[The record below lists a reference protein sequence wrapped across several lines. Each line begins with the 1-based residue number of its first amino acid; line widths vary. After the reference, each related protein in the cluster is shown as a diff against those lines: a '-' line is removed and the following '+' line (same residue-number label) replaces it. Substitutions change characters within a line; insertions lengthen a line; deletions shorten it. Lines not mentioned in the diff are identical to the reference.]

1 MSSKTKIVVLH
12 MKEVIYTAI
21 FLVLAILLL
30 VLLFTM
36 FGTQKKSGDITGDN
50 ASEVLYVPGVYTSTI
65 ELNGQTFDVEVSVDE
80 NHINS
85 IALNNLSETA
95 TAMYPLMEPTLESLA
110 SQIYATQSTENISF
124 GDDNKYTSQL
134 LLQAINAA
142 LDKAKP
148 EDEK

>member
-21 FLVLAILLL
+21 FLVLSILLL

-36 FGTQKKSGDITGDN
+36 FGTQKKSGDTTGDN
-50 ASEVLYVPGVYTSTI
+50 TSEVLYVPGVYTSTI

-124 GDDNKYTSQL
+124 GDDNKYTSQI

>member
-36 FGTQKKSGDITGDN
+36 FGTQKKSGDTTGGN
-50 ASEVLYVPGVYTSTI
+50 TSEVLYVPGVYTSTI

>member
-1 MSSKTKIVVLH
+1 M
-12 MKEVIYTAI
+12 YT
-21 FLVLAILLL
+21 
-30 VLLFTM
+30 
-36 FGTQKKSGDITGDN
+36 
-50 ASEVLYVPGVYTSTI
+50 PGVYTSSLS
-65 ELNGQTFDVEVSVDE
+65 LNSQAVDVEVVVDAD
-80 NHINS
+80 NINS
-85 IALNNLSETA
+85 VRLVNLDEAVA
-95 TAMYPLMEPTLESLA
+95 TMYPLMEPTLESLA

>member
-21 FLVLAILLL
+21 FLILAILLL

-36 FGTQKKSGDITGDN
+36 FGTQKKSGDTTGDN
-50 ASEVLYVPGVYTSTI
+50 TSEVLYVPGVYTSTI

-110 SQIYATQSTENISF
+110 SQIYTTQSTENISF

>member
-36 FGTQKKSGDITGDN
+36 FGTQKKSGDTTGDN
-50 ASEVLYVPGVYTSTI
+50 TSEVLYVPGVYTSTI

>member
-1 MSSKTKIVVLH
+1 
-12 MKEVIYTAI
+12 
-21 FLVLAILLL
+21 
-30 VLLFTM
+30 
-36 FGTQKKSGDITGDN
+36 
-50 ASEVLYVPGVYTSTI
+50 
-65 ELNGQTFDVEVSVDE
+65 
-80 NHINS
+80 
-85 IALNNLSETA
+85 
-95 TAMYPLMEPTLESLA
+95 MYPLMEPTLESLA